1 MCMKNS
7 RHVRLNIT
15 LPAKTVE
22 MLETVAEKGS
32 RSTFIDL
39 AIKNQIRETR
49 KKELRKQLKAGAIAN
64 AERDL
69 AMVRES
75 DLIQDETWPDY

>member
-1 MCMKNS
+1 MCMENR

-22 MLETVAEKGS
+22 MLETVAEKGN

-49 KKELRKQLKAGAIAN
+49 KQELCEQLKAGAIAN

-69 AMVRES
+69 AMVREWGQ
-75 DLIQDETWPDY
+75 IRDETWPDY